1 MVSSAS
7 VTSMA
12 SVTSKASTASVTSK
26 VNLSFEVFIDIEVL
40 YSSNKIDI
48 FLELRPQ
55 MTSEARS
62 KVIRPT

>member
-1 MVSSAS
+1 MVSS
-7 VTSMA
+7 A
-12 SVTSKASTASVTSK
+12 SVTSKASTASVTTK
-26 VNLSFEVFIDIEVL
+26 VNLSFEVFIEVL

-62 KVIRPT
+62 EVIRPT

>member
-12 SVTSKASTASVTSK
+12 SVTSKASTASVTTK
-26 VNLSFEVFIDIEVL
+26 VNLSFEVFIEVL

>member
-12 SVTSKASTASVTSK
+12 SVTSKASTASVTTK
-26 VNLSFEVFIDIEVL
+26 VNLSFEVFIEVL

-48 FLELRPQ
+48 F
-55 MTSEARS
+55 
-62 KVIRPT
+62 